1 MNYWIFS
8 HKPPTQTAADQADL
22 ESSLSMW
29 NTFPDFTDC
38 RVRCALADQAFRR
51 GIDEYYEQ
59 AIFLTGLTGILSMLP
74 CLWFYSKDR
83 IARRNGGL
91 VLAQKPWKLD
101 LTEMILFL
109 GMGAAFSQYANMFV
123 GLLQS
128 VLNYQEYQ
136 ETMDQMT
143 SGKSMWFLIL
153 SMGVIA
159 PLAEEI
165 VFRWLIYLR
174 LRDYVRMGAAM
185 VISGLIFGI
194 YHGNLAQ
201 AVYAGI
207 LGMIFAYFLEI
218 SGCLWS
224 SVLLHMGANIWSLVS
239 PDLVS
244 WMLQKNPM
252 YILIM
257 LFALILILVYGVPY
271 FQARAKGRTKRVL

>member
-1 MNYWIFS
+1 
-8 HKPPTQTAADQADL
+8 
-22 ESSLSMW
+22 
-29 NTFPDFTDC
+29 
-38 RVRCALADQAFRR
+38 
-51 GIDEYYEQ
+51 
-59 AIFLTGLTGILSMLP
+59 MLP

-101 LTEMILFL
+101 LPEMILFL

-194 YHGNLAQ
+194 YHGNLVQ

-218 SGCLWS
+218 SGCLWG

-257 LFALILILVYGVPY
+257 LFALILILVYGIPY